1 MVAVLLIKRVL
12 KDVWYFILRQVHCRF
27 RALGSLP
34 PGSGRQRTKTR
45 QWVVQAAHAVHTVHA
60 VQAIQAA
67 PFTQGNGCMVFPST
81 LLFLTTSP

>member
-12 KDVWYFILRQVHCRF
+12 KDVWYFILRQVHCRL
-27 RALGSLP
+27 RALGPLP
-34 PGSGRQRTKTR
+34 PGSGRQWTKTR
-45 QWVVQAAHAVHTVHA
+45 QWVVQAAHA